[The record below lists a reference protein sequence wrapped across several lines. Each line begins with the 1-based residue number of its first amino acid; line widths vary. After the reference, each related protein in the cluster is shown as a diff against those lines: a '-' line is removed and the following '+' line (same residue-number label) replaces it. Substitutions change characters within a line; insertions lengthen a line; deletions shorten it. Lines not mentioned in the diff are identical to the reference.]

1 MLVVNRA
8 RPFAGA
14 AARLARLV
22 PGGKSPGRAGRAP
35 DAPDAEY
42 DEALRRAFRAAIPLE
57 STRTV
62 PRPVGEDEPATE
74 DPSSGPA
81 ATPAGAL
88 SPAMEAAPA
97 AATDLLGDIVA
108 GDFKA
113 RGLVAG
119 ELDAGALDESEATR
133 NVDATDDL
141 DSIRADE
148 RLDEIQGSAAG
159 LPPADGFARAN
170 GHQPGPTAPEDLLEV
185 PESVGATVDDFFGG
199 LVRRVERRA

>member
-108 GDFKA
+108 G
-113 RGLVAG
+113 
-119 ELDAGALDESEATR
+119 ALGESEATR
-133 NVDATDDL
+133 NADATDEIDL
-141 DSIRADE
+141 TQAVGP
-148 RLDEIQGSAAG
+148 LDALPGSAAG
-159 LPPADGFARAN
+159 APPADGFARAN
-170 GHQPGPTAPEDLLEV
+170 GHEPGPTAPEDLLEV